1 MLRNYFLSKNKSQ
14 SNRISTK
21 SSVKKDFAFGE
32 YPIDRLIEYLLITL
46 VVSFML
52 IKKIDDTNENDDRN
66 RKPENQG

>member
-32 YPIDRLIEYLLITL
+32 YQIDRLIEYLLVTL

-52 IKKIDDTNENDDRN
+52 IKKIDGTNENDDRN
-66 RKPENQG
+66 RKPENQS